1 MHREEFFPDSSFR
14 LAYDRLVH
22 DHGLRAGQI
31 EYLHL
36 LKLASELGES
46 AVSALVG
53 EWAGPSRPG
62 RWRAAD
68 LRRYL
73 NLDAGVRWPEMTLE
87 PELSSY
93 DALLE
98 RPVSHE

>member
-1 MHREEFFPDSSFR
+1 MTIWSTITVCSHE
-14 LAYDRLVH
+14 
-22 DHGLRAGQI
+22 I

-62 RWRAAD
+62 RWRAAE
-68 LRRYL
+68 LQRCG

-87 PELSSY
+87 PELSSC